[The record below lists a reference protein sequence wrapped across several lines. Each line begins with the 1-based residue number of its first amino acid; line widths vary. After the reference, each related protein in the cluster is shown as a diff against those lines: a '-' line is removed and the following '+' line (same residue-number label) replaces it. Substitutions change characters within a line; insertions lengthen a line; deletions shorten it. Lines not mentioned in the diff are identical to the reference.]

1 MAVRDLLGQY
11 RVVSNSVPVN
21 LLMGQRPG
29 SPRSTFKSL
38 SCSYI
43 FEVLLLQYREEE
55 PSHNIVIVGRHD
67 DNVNGE
73 CSDRSVEGPTEEE
86 REDLPKVEEK
96 GLWSN
101 LSFTAYW

>member
-1 MAVRDLLGQY
+1 MAVCDLLGQY
-11 RVVSNSVPVN
+11 RVVGNSVPVN
-21 LLMGQRPG
+21 LLVGQRPG
-29 SPRSTFKSL
+29 SSRSTSKSL
-38 SCSYI
+38 GCSYI

-55 PSHNIVIVGRHD
+55 PSHDIVIVGRHD

-73 CSDRSVEGPTEEE
+73 NLDKSVEGPTQGE
-86 REDLPKVEEK
+86 REDLPTAEER